1 MKWSPLVKTDKLLG
15 QGKLLGPL
23 LAMAQGVKQTW
34 PEPCPR
40 WKESYGKKLGLLKS
54 LGKLVRILLCEQE
67 GFLKGVCN
75 CLVHP
80 SLKGSTGTLP
90 GCEQGDFSL
99 LYVSS
104 AVIFTLRSRTQ
115 ALASF
120 IY

>member
-1 MKWSPLVKTDKLLG
+1 MVPIGENRKAARTGEASGSSPCYGSGIEAD
-15 QGKLLGPL
+15 
-23 LAMAQGVKQTW
+23 LARTLSQI
-34 PEPCPR
+34 ER
-40 WKESYGKKLGLLKS
+40 ESCGKKLGLLKS
-54 LGKLVRILLCEQE
+54 LDKLVRIFLCEQE

-80 SLKGSTGTLP
+80 SLKGSTETLP

-99 LYVSS
+99 LYMNS